1 MSLPSGSGKSP
12 GHGTGDAREAIA
24 VKISAYRPGPGMMV
38 SAAFIGPGTV
48 TACTLAGANF
58 GFALIWALAFATI
71 TTVIL
76 QGFAVRIALV
86 SRMGLAEAMLASVSS
101 PQIKILAAGLLIAA
115 LLLGN
120 AAYEAG
126 NISGAVLGIE
136 ALTGADIAPHKPA
149 VIITIALIAG
159 GLLLMSRPRWVE
171 RVLVTLVLLMSSAFF
186 AAFLLTRPD
195 ITAIFSGFDPQI
207 PEGGL
212 LTAIALI
219 GTTIVPYNLFL
230 HAASARVRWDSVDG
244 LPEAQ
249 SDNIVSIS
257 IGGLISITILATA
270 AGSLFGAGSEIANAA
285 DMARQLDPVFGELA
299 SLTLGLGLFA
309 AGLTSAIT
317 APLATGYIM
326 QEIFGK
332 SETSGA
338 RLPYILGIGTVLLSG
353 TFGALLNY
361 RPVEIIFVA
370 QIANGLLLPIIAAF
384 LLYLAN
390 NRDILRDHVNDSKA
404 NLAGIAILL
413 ITGLLGVRLVS
424 RALGIWP

>member
-1 MSLPSGSGKSP
+1 MKL
-12 GHGTGDAREAIA
+12 
-24 VKISAYRPGPGMMV
+24 SAYRPGPGMMV

-58 GFALIWALAFATI
+58 GFALIWALVFATI
-71 TTVIL
+71 TTIIL

-86 SRMGLAEAMLASVSS
+86 SRMGLAEAMMASVPSAAL
-101 PQIKILAAGLLIAA
+101 KFLAALLLIAA

-126 NISGAVLGIE
+126 NISGAVLGVE
-136 ALTGADIAPHKPA
+136 ALSGADISGYKPL
-149 VIITIALIAG
+149 VIIGIAILATA
-159 GLLLMSRPRWVE
+159 LLLLSQPKWVE
-171 RVLVTLVLLMSSAFF
+171 RVLISLVLLMSAAFL

-195 ITAIFSGFDPQI
+195 FAAIFSGFVPQI
-207 PEGGL
+207 PEAGL

-230 HAASARVRWDSVDG
+230 HAASARKRWATVDG
-244 LPEAQ
+244 LTEAQ
-249 SDNIVSIS
+249 TDNFVSIG

-270 AGSLFGAGSEIANAA
+270 AGSLFGTGSEIGNAA
-285 DMARQLDPVFGELA
+285 DMARQLDPVFGSLA
-299 SLTLGLGLFA
+299 SVTLGLGLFA

-332 SETSGA
+332 SGDSA
-338 RLPYILGIGTVLLSG
+338 SRLPYILGIGTVLLSG
-353 TFGALLNY
+353 TTGALMNY

-390 NRDILRDHVNDSKA
+390 HRDILQEHVNDRKA
-404 NLAGIAILL
+404 NLAGIVILL
-413 ITGLLGVRLVS
+413 ITGLLGIRLIT

>member
-1 MSLPSGSGKSP
+1 
-12 GHGTGDAREAIA
+12 
-24 VKISAYRPGPGMMV
+24 
-38 SAAFIGPGTV
+38 
-48 TACTLAGANF
+48 
-58 GFALIWALAFATI
+58 
-71 TTVIL
+71 
-76 QGFAVRIALV
+76 
-86 SRMGLAEAMLASVSS
+86 
-101 PQIKILAAGLLIAA
+101 
-115 LLLGN
+115 
-120 AAYEAG
+120 
-126 NISGAVLGIE
+126 
-136 ALTGADIAPHKPA
+136 
-149 VIITIALIAG
+149 
-159 GLLLMSRPRWVE
+159 MSRPRWVE
-171 RVLVTLVLLMSSAFF
+171 RVLVTLVLLMSGAFL
-186 AAFLLTRPD
+186 AAFLMTRPD
-195 ITAIFSGFDPQI
+195 FGAIFSGFVPQI
-207 PEGGL
+207 PEAGL

-249 SDNIVSIS
+249 TDNLVSIS

-270 AGSLFGAGSEIANAA
+270 AGSLFGSGSEIANAA
-285 DMARQLDPVFGELA
+285 DMARQLDPVFGNLA

-332 SETSGA
+332 SLASGS
-338 RLPYILGIGTVLLSG
+338 RLPFLLGIAAVLLSG
-353 TFGALLNY
+353 TVGALLNY

-390 NRDILRDHVNDSKA
+390 NRDILRDHVNGRKA
-404 NLAGIAILL
+404 NMAGIAILL
-413 ITGLLGVRLVS
+413 VTGLLGVRLVT